1 MPPGGGTPAVRLT
14 FLGTGTSFG
23 VPQLGC
29 GCAVCRSTDPRDKRT
44 RVGAA
49 VETDGG
55 AVILI
60 DTPPELRLQL
70 LASDITQVDAVLFTH
85 LHADHT
91 HGIDDLRAITA
102 RRDTHLPMYG
112 SPETLAGLEQKFDY
126 IFDDRIRPLPGTSK
140 PQGRVIVLD
149 PWAPVRIADVEV
161 MAVPVPHGPVTV
173 YGYRIGPLAYV
184 TDAKSMPDAAIDAL
198 RGARVLVINA
208 LFHTPHPSHLS
219 VAEAVG
225 AARRIG
231 AERTYLTH
239 LTHENFHAALEAE
252 LPPGIAPAYDGLSIP
267 V

>member
-1 MPPGGGTPAVRLT
+1 MRLT

-29 GCAVCRSTDPRDKRT
+29 GCAVCHSTDPRDKRT

-55 AVILI
+55 AIILI

-70 LASDITQVDAVLFTH
+70 LSANITRVDAVLYTH

-102 RRDTHLPMYG
+102 RRDVHLPMYG
-112 SPETLAGLEQKFDY
+112 AADTLAGLEQKFNY
-126 IFDDRIRPLPGTSK
+126 IFDDNIRPLPGTSK
-140 PQGRVIVLD
+140 PQGRLVPLEPGV
-149 PWAPVRIADVEV
+149 PVRIAGVDVT
-161 MAVPVPHGPVTV
+161 AVPVPHGPVTI
-173 YGYRIGPLAYV
+173 YAYRIGPLAYV
-184 TDAKSMPDAAIDAL
+184 TDAKSIPDGAIALL

-208 LFHTPHPSHLS
+208 LFRTPHPSHLS
-219 VAEAVG
+219 LPEAIA
-225 AARRIG
+225 AARAIG
-231 AERTYLTH
+231 ASQTYLTH
-239 LTHENFHAALEAE
+239 LTHDNFHAALEAE
-252 LPPGIAPAYDGLSIP
+252 LPAGITPAYDGLSIQ

>member
-1 MPPGGGTPAVRLT
+1 MKLT

-29 GCAVCRSTDPRDKRT
+29 GCEVCRSTDPRDKRT

-70 LASDITQVDAVLFTH
+70 LATNITRVDAVLFTH

-102 RRDTHLPMYG
+102 KRDTHLPMYG
-112 SPETLAGLEQKFDY
+112 SAETLAGLEQKFDY
-126 IFDDRIRPLPGTSK
+126 IFDDRILAAPGSSK
-140 PQGRVIVLD
+140 PQGRPIAL
-149 PWAPVRIADVEV
+149 APGVPMRIADVEV
-161 MAVPVPHGPVTV
+161 LPVPLPHGPVTV
-173 YGYRIGPLAYV
+173 YGFRIGPLAYV
-184 TDAKSMPDAAIDAL
+184 TDAQSMPDAAIDAL

-208 LFHTPHPSHLS
+208 LFHRPHPSHLS
-219 VAEAVG
+219 VAEAIR

-239 LTHENFHAALEAE
+239 LTHESFHAALEAE
-252 LPPGIAPAYDGLSIP
+252 LPPGIAPAYDGLSIQ

>member
-1 MPPGGGTPAVRLT
+1 VKLT

-29 GCAVCRSTDPRDKRT
+29 GCEVCRSTDPRDKRT

-70 LASDITQVDAVLFTH
+70 LDTNITRVDAVLFTH

-102 RRDTHLPMYG
+102 RRDAHLPMYG
-112 SPETLAGLEQKFDY
+112 SAETLAGLAQKFDY
-126 IFDDRIRPLPGTSK
+126 IFDDRILAAPGSSK
-140 PQGRVIVLD
+140 PQGRPIALSPGVS
-149 PWAPVRIADVEV
+149 VRIADVEV
-161 MAVPVPHGPVTV
+161 TPVTLPHGPVTV

-184 TDAKSMPDAAIDAL
+184 TDAQSMPDAAIDVL

-208 LFHTPHPSHLS
+208 LFHRPHPSHLS
-219 VAEAVG
+219 VAEAIS

-239 LTHENFHAALEAE
+239 LTHESFHAALEAE
-252 LPPGIAPAYDGLSIP
+252 LPAGIAPAYDGLSIQ

>member
-1 MPPGGGTPAVRLT
+1 MKLT

-23 VPQLGC
+23 IPQLGC
-29 GCAVCRSTDPRDKRT
+29 SCAVCHSTDPRDKRT

-70 LASDITQVDAVLFTH
+70 LATRITRVEAVLFTH

-102 RRDTHLPMYG
+102 RRDAHLPMYG
-112 SPETLAGLEQKFDY
+112 SADTLAGLEQKFNY
-126 IFDDRIRPLPGTSK
+126 IFDDSIRPLPGTSK
-140 PQGRVIVLD
+140 PQGRTIPL
-149 PWAPVRIADVEV
+149 APGVPTRIADVEV
-161 MAVPVPHGPVTV
+161 TAVPVPHGPVTI
-173 YGYRIGPLAYV
+173 YAYRIGPLAYV
-184 TDAKSMPDAAIDAL
+184 TDAKSVPDSAVELL

-208 LFHTPHPSHLS
+208 LFRTSHPSHLS
-219 VAEAVG
+219 FPEAIE
-225 AARRIG
+225 AARAIG
-231 AERTYLTH
+231 AEQTYLTH
-239 LTHENFHAALEAE
+239 LTHDNFHAELEFE
-252 LPPGIAPAYDGLSIP
+252 LPSGIAPAYDGLSIP